1 MNIRKGLLRLM
12 SASEN
17 SNEEREDVT
26 AKLAA
31 LDRSMAVI
39 EFTPDGTIKS
49 ANENFLGAMGY
60 SLPEIAGQHHKMFM
74 PKGEAEK
81 PGYRQFWAELKQG
94 QFQSGEYARVG
105 KSGDLIFIQASYNPV
120 INAQGIV
127 TKVVK
132 FASDITAQKQL
143 EAENA
148 ARIEA
153 IEKTAATI
161 EFNMD
166 GTIVTANHL
175 FLQTMGYELDDI
187 QGQHHRMFVLPEYGN
202 SAKYAEFWNKL
213 RNGQAHSAEFHRIG
227 KGGKD
232 VWIQATYNPILDI
245 EGRPFKVI
253 KIASDV
259 TEQKKVNSEYQGQI
273 EAIDKSQAVISF
285 NLDGTIINANDNFLG
300 AVGYRLEEING
311 QHHRMF
317 VAPEEANSA
326 QYRQFW
332 ESLRAGHFQ
341 SGEYKRINKNGEEV
355 WIQASYNPILDAA
368 GRPVK
373 VVKYAT
379 DITEQKQRSADY
391 EGQISAIGKSQAVIE
406 FNMDGTIIQ
415 ANDNFLGAMG
425 YTLEEIQ
432 GQHHSMFATTAI
444 KQSGEYREFWQR
456 LNRGEFFSGEFQR
469 VGKHGKDVWIQAS
482 YNPIFNA
489 SGKPFKVVKYASDI
503 TAQKQQSADYQG
515 QIAAISKSQA
525 VIEFNMDG
533 TIRVAN
539 ENFLSAMGY
548 VLEEVQGKHHR
559 MFAQSTLKHSLEY
572 KQFWEKLNRG
582 EYIAGQFKRVGKN
595 GNEVWINASY
605 NPILGT
611 DGKPFK
617 VVKYATDITEQTLKN
632 TDYQGQIA
640 AISKSQAMI
649 AFNLDGTII
658 DANDNFLAALGYQLH
673 DIQGRHHHMFV
684 ATDERESEA
693 YRQFWQQ
700 LNEGEF
706 QAGEY
711 RRIGKGGKEIW
722 IQATYN
728 PIMDANGKPFKVV
741 KYASDVT
748 GRIKAVESAK
758 NAVLR
763 LSEGDLSASITEEF
777 IPEFKGLKTAI
788 NETISRLRDMVRTI
802 MSAASEVSTGATEI
816 ERGNNELNGRTERQ
830 ASSLEETA
838 TSMEQLTSTVQN
850 NANNSHLANEYSVD
864 ATQKAEGGGKIV
876 RSAVDSMGAI
886 SDSSKRIYDIIG
898 VIDELAFQTNLL
910 ALNAAVEAARAGE
923 HGRGFAVVATEVR
936 SLAQRSAAAAKEI
949 KDLIKDSVNKV
960 EDGTRLVNQSG
971 ETLDEIV
978 SAIRKVS
985 EMIASIDTSSSEQAS
1000 GIGEI
1005 NRAVSEMES
1014 MTQQNAA
1021 LVEQASAASEALS
1034 TEAAAMTQQLSF
1046 FKL

>member
-17 SNEEREDVT
+17 SNEEREDVA

-39 EFTPDGTIKS
+39 EFTPDGIIES

-60 SLPEIAGQHHKMFM
+60 SLLEIAGQHHKMFM

-166 GTIVTANHL
+166 GTIIAANHL
-175 FLQTMGYELDDI
+175 FLQTMGYALDDI
-187 QGQHHRMFVLPEYGN
+187 KGQHHRMFVLPEYGN
-202 SAKYAEFWNKL
+202 SAEYTEFWNKL

-259 TEQKKVNSEYQGQI
+259 TEQKKANAEYQGQI
-273 EAIDKSQAVISF
+273 EAIGKSQAVISF
-285 NLDGTIINANDNFLG
+285 NLDGTIITANDNFLG
-300 AVGYRLEEING
+300 AVGYRLEEIKG
-311 QHHRMF
+311 KHHRMF

-332 ESLRAGHFQ
+332 ESLRTGHFQ

-368 GRPVK
+368 GHPVK

-456 LNRGEFFSGEFQR
+456 LNRGEFFAGEFQR
-469 VGKHGKDVWIQAS
+469 VGKHGKEVWIQAS

-548 VLEEVQGKHHR
+548 ALEEVQGKHHR
-559 MFAQSTLKHSLEY
+559 MFAESALKHSLEY
-572 KQFWEKLNRG
+572 KHFWEKLNRG

-632 TDYQGQIA
+632 ADYQGQIA

-748 GRIKAVESAK
+748 GRIKAVEAAK

-777 IPEFKGLKTAI
+777 IPEFQGLKAAI
-788 NETISRLRDMVRTI
+788 NETVSRLRDMVRTI

-850 NANNSHLANEYSVD
+850 NASNSRLANEYSVD
-864 ATQKAEGGGKIV
+864 ATQKAEDGGKIV

>member
-1 MNIRKGLLRLM
+1 VNIRKGLLRLM

-17 SNEEREDVT
+17 SNEEREDVA

-39 EFTPDGTIKS
+39 EFTPDGIIES

-166 GTIVTANHL
+166 GTIIAANHL
-175 FLQTMGYELDDI
+175 FLQTMGYALDDI
-187 QGQHHRMFVLPEYGN
+187 KGQHHRMFVLTEYGN
-202 SAKYAEFWNKL
+202 SAEYTEFWNKL

-259 TEQKKVNSEYQGQI
+259 TEQKKANAEYQGQI
-273 EAIDKSQAVISF
+273 EAIGKSQAVISF
-285 NLDGTIINANDNFLG
+285 NLDGTIITANDNFLG
-300 AVGYRLEEING
+300 AVGYRLEEIKG
-311 QHHRMF
+311 KHHRMF

-332 ESLRAGHFQ
+332 ESLRTGHFQ

-368 GRPVK
+368 GHPVK

-456 LNRGEFFSGEFQR
+456 LNRGEFFAGEFQR
-469 VGKHGKDVWIQAS
+469 VGKHGKEVWIQAS

-548 VLEEVQGKHHR
+548 ALEEVQGKHHR
-559 MFAQSTLKHSLEY
+559 MFAESALKHSPEY
-572 KQFWEKLNRG
+572 KHFWEKLNRG

-632 TDYQGQIA
+632 ADYQGQIA

-673 DIQGRHHHMFV
+673 DIQGRHHKMFV

-748 GRIKAVESAK
+748 GRIKAVEAAK

-777 IPEFKGLKTAI
+777 IPEFQGLKAAI
-788 NETISRLRDMVRTI
+788 NETVSRLRDMVRTI

-850 NANNSHLANEYSVD
+850 NASNSRLANEYSVD
-864 ATQKAEGGGKIV
+864 ATQKAEDGGKIV